1 MSSFDRWHEEKQ
13 SAWMYRAISECEK
26 DEAKSTMFKGLAK
39 AAEAQAEILCSDL
52 RAASRDEPS
61 FRPTTRARFVLFLT
75 RALGVARTAHLLAA
89 LKVRGLSAY
98 GSHALVGH
106 AMPVSTRDLGARHR
120 RTAAGANLRAAVF
133 GVNDGLVS
141 NASLVMGIAGA
152 SSSHS
157 VIVTTGIAGLLAGA
171 FSMAA
176 GEWVSVSSQ
185 RDLYE
190 HQIAEE
196 RDELERYPTEEAEEL
211 ALIYHA
217 RGVPLEEAR
226 HMTRKMLENPEQAL
240 NTLAREELGLN
251 PDNLGSP
258 WGAAVSSFFSFAA
271 GAAIPLAP
279 FAFASEHAIEGA
291 IAACAVALFAVGAFL
306 SLFSGRG
313 LLLGG
318 VRMLAIG
325 AAAGSATFGIGRLLG
340 VTLS

>member
-26 DEAKSTMFKGLAK
+26 DEVKSTMFKGLAQ
-39 AAEAQAEILCSDL
+39 AAEAQAEILCTDL
-52 RAASRDEPS
+52 RASTRHEPT
-61 FRPTTRARFVLFLT
+61 FRPTARARFVLALT
-75 RALGVARTAHLLAA
+75 RALGVRRTAHLLAA
-89 LKVRGLSAY
+89 LKVRGLAAY
-98 GSHALVGH
+98 GPAPGGH
-106 AMPVSTRDLGARHR
+106 AMPVSTSDLGARHK

-152 SSSHS
+152 SSSHTL
-157 VIVTTGIAGLLAGA
+157 IVTTGVAGLLAGA

-176 GEWVSVSSQ
+176 GEWVSVTSQ

-196 RDELERYPTEEAEEL
+196 RDELQRYPAEEAEEL

-226 HMTRKMLENPEQAL
+226 HMTRTMLENPEQAL

-258 WGAAVSSFFSFAA
+258 WGAAISSFVSFAS
-271 GAAIPLAP
+271 GAAIPLVP
-279 FAFASEHAIEGA
+279 FGLASSRAVEN
-291 IAACAVALFAVGAFL
+291 AAALCALALFAVGAFL
-306 SLFSGRG
+306 SLFSGKSLLAGG
-313 LLLGG
+313 L
-318 VRMLAIG
+318 RMLAIG
-325 AAAGSATFGIGRLLG
+325 AAAGAATFGIGRLLG